1 MFKTAKYLMF
11 QEEKIRKDKLV
22 LSTRDMVVP
31 TKDGRLSILTKLLM
45 SQLKDLTKNS
55 VCTSVDHSTLYP
67 DFQ

>member
-55 VCTSVDHSTLYP
+55 VCT
-67 DFQ
+67 